1 MSRFMP
7 KRVVL
12 PALICFVVLM
22 VSCSSSRELSAPEEM
37 ELSGES
43 AEMIVQNMPDY
54 RESLH
59 TLQGSGRAIVSEPDN
74 SERVTVQFRS
84 NREESRLSIKNS
96 VGIEGGEI
104 YVDRDSLLVYNKVDK
119 FAEKVSLT
127 EGKQTSVGSLASMN
141 ILDLF
146 NFTVDAS
153 EVESVFEDAESF
165 VLLLQDDSFV
175 RLRKETYLVEE
186 VVRRGVEGASIGRIE
201 YDGFAE
207 LEGFMMPRRI
217 TVYSSDGTSRA
228 VLIVQSLE
236 INRELPDLT
245 LTIPED
251 IPIYR

>member
-1 MSRFMP
+1 MP

-43 AEMIVQNMPDY
+43 AEIIVQNMPDY

-119 FAEKVSLT
+119 FAEKVSVN

-186 VVRRGVEGASIGRIE
+186 VVRRGAEGASIGRIE

>member
-43 AEMIVQNMPDY
+43 AEIIVQNMPDY

-119 FAEKVSLT
+119 FAEKVSVN

-186 VVRRGVEGASIGRIE
+186 VVRRGAEGASIGRIE

>member
-1 MSRFMP
+1 M
-7 KRVVL
+7 
-12 PALICFVVLM
+12 CFVVLM

-37 ELSGES
+37 ELSDES
-43 AEMIVQNMPDY
+43 AESIVQDMHDY
-54 RESLH
+54 RKSLK
-59 TLQGSGRAIVSEPDN
+59 TLEGSGRAIVSEPDN

-119 FAEKVSLT
+119 FAEKVSVNK
-127 EGKQTSVGSLASMN
+127 GKQTSVGSLASMN

-153 EVESVFEDAESF
+153 EVERIYEDSDTF
-165 VLLLQDDSFV
+165 VLLLQDGSYV
-175 RLRKETYLVEE
+175 RIRKESSLVEE
-186 VVRRGVEGASIGRIE
+186 VVRHSAEGASIGRIE
-201 YDGFAE
+201 YDGFAD

-236 INRELPDLT
+236 INTELPDLA

>member
-7 KRVVL
+7 KRIVL
-12 PALICFVVLM
+12 TALMCFVVLM

-37 ELSGES
+37 ELSDES
-43 AEMIVQNMPDY
+43 AESIVQDMHDY
-54 RESLH
+54 RKSLK
-59 TLQGSGRAIVSEPDN
+59 TLEGSGRAIVSEPDN

-119 FAEKVSLT
+119 FAEKVSVNK
-127 EGKQTSVGSLASMN
+127 GKQTSVGSLASMN

-153 EVESVFEDAESF
+153 EVERIYEDSDTF
-165 VLLLQDDSFV
+165 VLLLQDGSYV
-175 RLRKETYLVEE
+175 RIRKESSLVEE
-186 VVRRGVEGASIGRIE
+186 VVRHGAEGASIGRIE
-201 YDGFAE
+201 YDGFAD

-236 INRELPDLT
+236 INTELPDLA

>member
-1 MSRFMP
+1 M
-7 KRVVL
+7 
-12 PALICFVVLM
+12 CFVVLM

-37 ELSGES
+37 ELSDES
-43 AEMIVQNMPDY
+43 AESIVQDMHDY
-54 RESLH
+54 RKSLK
-59 TLQGSGRAIVSEPDN
+59 TLEGSGRAIVSEPDN

-119 FAEKVSLT
+119 FAEKVSVNR
-127 EGKQTSVGSLASMN
+127 GKQTSVGSLASMN

-153 EVESVFEDAESF
+153 EVEDVYEDAETF
-165 VLLLQDDSFV
+165 VLLLRDDSYV
-175 RLRKETYLVEE
+175 RIRKESYMVEE
-186 VVRRGVEGASIGRIE
+186 VVRRRTEGASIGRIE
-201 YDGFAE
+201 YDGFAD

-217 TVYSSDGTSRA
+217 TVYSSDGESRA
-228 VLIVQSLE
+228 VLIVQNLE
-236 INRELPDLT
+236 INADLPDLP
-245 LTIPED
+245 LTIPEN

>member
-1 MSRFMP
+1 MIKFMP
-7 KRVVL
+7 KRIVL
-12 PALICFVVLM
+12 SAFMCFVVLM
-22 VSCSSSRELSAPEEM
+22 VSCSSSREISAPEEM
-37 ELSGES
+37 DPSDKSVES
-43 AEMIVQNMPDY
+43 IVRDMPDY
-54 RESLH
+54 RDSLK
-59 TLQGSGRAIVSEPDN
+59 TLEGSGRAIVSEPDN

-119 FAEKVSLT
+119 FAEKVSLN

-153 EVESVFEDAESF
+153 EVEGVYEDADTF
-165 VLLLQDDSFV
+165 VLLLRDGSY
-175 RLRKETYLVEE
+175 LRIGKKTGMVEE
-186 VVRRGVEGASIGRIE
+186 VVRRRAEGASIGRIE
-201 YDGFAE
+201 YDGYAE
-207 LEGFMMPRRI
+207 LEGYMMPRRI
-217 TVYSSDGTSRA
+217 AVYSSDESSRA
-228 VLIVQSLE
+228 VLIVQNLE
-236 INRELPDLT
+236 INTDLPDLA

>member
-7 KRVVL
+7 QRLILLLVIF
-12 PALICFVVLM
+12 PAVLM
-22 VSCSSSRELSAPEEM
+22 TSCSTTGDLTAPEEM
-37 ELSGES
+37 EPSDES
-43 AEMIVQNMPDY
+43 AEAIVQKLPDY
-54 RESLH
+54 SESLQ

-104 YVDRDSLLVYNKVDK
+104 YVDQDSLLVYNKVDK
-119 FAEKVSLT
+119 FAEKVSVN

-146 NFTVDAS
+146 NFTVDVS
-153 EVESVFEDAESF
+153 EVESVYEDADTY
-165 VLLLQDDSFV
+165 VLLLRDGSYV
-175 RLRKETYLVEE
+175 RIRKESYLVEE
-186 VVRRGVEGASIGRIE
+186 VVRPSAEGASIGRIV

-236 INRELPDLT
+236 INTELPDLV

>member
-1 MSRFMP
+1 MP
-7 KRVVL
+7 RRMVI
-12 PALICFVVLM
+12 PALICFVVML

-37 ELSGES
+37 DLSDES

-54 RESLH
+54 RE
-59 TLQGSGRAIVSEPDN
+59 TLKTLEGSGRAIVSEPDN

-119 FAEKVSLT
+119 FAEKVSVN

-146 NFTVDAS
+146 NFTVDES
-153 EVESVFEDAESF
+153 EVEGVYEDAETF
-165 VLLLQDDSFV
+165 VLLLRDGSYVQI
-175 RLRKETYLVEE
+175 RKESYLVEE
-186 VVRRGVEGASIGRIE
+186 VVRPGAEGASIGRIE
-201 YDGFAE
+201 YDGFAN

-236 INRELPDLT
+236 INTELPDLA

>member
-7 KRVVL
+7 IRITL
-12 PALICFVVLM
+12 PALISFVVLM
-22 VSCSSSRELSAPEEM
+22 VSCSSSRELTAPEEM
-37 ELSGES
+37 EPSDES
-43 AEMIVQNMPDY
+43 AETIVQKLPDY
-54 RESLH
+54 RDSLS
-59 TLQGSGRAIVSEPDN
+59 TLEGSGRAIVSEPDN

-104 YVDRDSLLVYNKVDK
+104 YVDQDSLLVYNKVDK

-153 EVESVFEDAESF
+153 EVESVYEDADTY
-165 VLLLQDDSFV
+165 VLLLRDDSYV
-175 RLRKETYLVEE
+175 RLRKESYLVEE
-186 VVRRGVEGASIGRIE
+186 VVRRRAEGASIGRIE
-201 YDGFAE
+201 YDGYAE

-217 TVYSSDGTSRA
+217 IVYSSDGESRA

-236 INRELPDLT
+236 INTELPDLA

>member
-1 MSRFMP
+1 MSRFISN
-7 KRVVL
+7 RIVL

-37 ELSGES
+37 ESSGES

-54 RESLH
+54 RESLN
-59 TLQGSGRAIVSEPDN
+59 TLEGSGRAIVSEPDN
-74 SERVTVQFRS
+74 NERVTVQFLS

-119 FAEKVSLT
+119 FAEKVSVN
-127 EGKQTSVGSLASMN
+127 EGKQTSVGSLATMN

-146 NFTVDAS
+146 NFTVDVS
-153 EVESVFEDAESF
+153 EVVGVYEDADTF
-165 VLLLQDDSFV
+165 VLLLRDDSFV

-186 VVRRGVEGASIGRIE
+186 VVRRGAEGASIGRIE
-201 YDGFAE
+201 YDGFAD

-217 TVYSSDGTSRA
+217 TVYSSNGTSRA

>member
-1 MSRFMP
+1 MSRFIMKGVP
-7 KRVVL
+7 LLVIVL
-12 PALICFVVLM
+12 TALFLA
-22 VSCSSSRELSAPEEM
+22 SCSTTAELSAPEDM
-37 ELSGES
+37 EPSDES
-43 AEMIVQNMPDY
+43 AESIVQNMPDY
-54 RESLH
+54 RESLK
-59 TLQGSGRAIVSEPDN
+59 TLEGSGRAIVSEPDN
-74 SERVTVQFRS
+74 SERVTVQFLS

-119 FAEKVSLT
+119 FAEKVSVN

-153 EVESVFEDAESF
+153 EVENVYEDADTF
-165 VLLLQDDSFV
+165 VLLLRDDSFV

-186 VVRRGVEGASIGRIE
+186 VVRRGEEGASIGRIE
-201 YDGFAE
+201 YDGFAD

-236 INRELPDLT
+236 INIELPDLA